1 MERESETIEWKEV
14 VVDDIKKEVIAF
26 ANGEGGTLYIG
37 VRDDGTVAGVD
48 DPDGCTLQV
57 ANMVRD
63 AIRPDVTMFVHYRTE
78 TRQGKPVVA
87 VTVQSGTGKPYYLA
101 RKGLR
106 PEGVFV
112 RQGSASVPATDTAI
126 RRMIKQTDGDRFESM
141 RSLQQELTF
150 AAAAAAFAD
159 RGLPFGAPQMQS
171 LHLCASDGLYTNLG
185 LLLSDQCP
193 HTIKAAVFSGTDQS
207 QFQDRR
213 EFSGSLLRQL
223 EEVYAFIDLHN
234 QTRATFSGLRRTD
247 TRDYPETALR
257 EALLNALVHR
267 DYAYHASTL
276 VSLYQDR
283 IEMVSVGGLLPGLD
297 LEDVM
302 MGLSLCRN
310 EHLANVFYRLQ
321 LIEAYGTGMGK
332 ILASYRGQAQ
342 IPRIECTANAFKVVL
357 PNRNAGAHLP
367 EDPPAA
373 SGATDAY
380 GKAVLDRLRE
390 RPAITR
396 AEVETLLGVG
406 TATAYRVLKQLQQQG
421 CIRSEGRGKNTVYHL
436 I

>member
-14 VVDDIKKEVIAF
+14 VVEEIKKEVIAF
-26 ANGEGGTLYIG
+26 ANGEGGTVYIG
-37 VRDDGTVAGVD
+37 VRDDGTVAGVA

-63 AIRPDVTMFVHYRTE
+63 AIKPDVTMFVHYRTE
-78 TRQGKPVVA
+78 MREGKPVVA

-112 RQGSASVPATDTAI
+112 RQGTASVPATDTAI
-126 RRMIKQTDGDRFESM
+126 RRMIKQTDGDRFEAM
-141 RSLQQELTF
+141 RSLRQELTF
-150 AAAAAAFAD
+150 QAAAAAFTD
-159 RGLPFGAPQMQS
+159 RGLAFGAPQMQS
-171 LHLCASDGLYTNLG
+171 LHLCTADGLYTNLG

-193 HTIKAAVFSGTDQS
+193 HTIKVAVFAGTDQS

-213 EFSGSLLRQL
+213 EFTGSLLRQL

-234 QTRATFSGLRRTD
+234 QTRATFSGLRRID

-267 DYAYHASTL
+267 DYAFHASTL
-276 VSLYQDR
+276 ISLYRDR

-332 ILASYRGQAQ
+332 ILAAYRGRDRA
-342 IPRIECTANAFKVVL
+342 PRIDCTANAFKVML
-357 PNRNAGAHLP
+357 PNCNADTPA
-367 EDPPAA
+367 PAA
-373 SGATDAY
+373 PAAADAY
-380 GKAVLDRLRE
+380 GQAVLDRLRDH
-390 RPAITR
+390 PAITR

-406 TATAYRVLKQLQQQG
+406 TATAYRVLKQLQLQG
-421 CIRSEGRGKNTVYHL
+421 RIRSEGRGKNTVYHL
-436 I
+436 L